1 MFSIML
7 TSEVCWC
14 VFSITIVYLS
24 LYFLASNPLIIL
36 TEPSA
41 AKIQNQH
48 TEKSSEL
55 QASSPVPSSPPW
67 PFSWVES
74 GPGSNALSGSGS
86 PSLCPGERR
95 ARIDGSS
102 ELALRSQ
109 IVPRPCSASFIYC
122 LNSLL
127 ITTTSTFARDRT

>member
-36 TEPSA
+36 TDPSP

-48 TEKSSEL
+48 TTGLGWGLHSDNI
-55 QASSPVPSSPPW
+55 QAGRVNTLAFLLAGWSQSLAVMHSVAVAAPVSVLGRGEPGLNLYSQQ
-67 PFSWVES
+67 S
-74 GPGSNALSGSGS
+74 GAG
-86 PSLCPGERR
+86 
-95 ARIDGSS
+95 
-102 ELALRSQ
+102 Q
-109 IVPRPCSASFIYC
+109 WIVQQH
-122 LNSLL
+122 
-127 ITTTSTFARDRT
+127 

>member
-14 VFSITIVYLS
+14 VFSITIVCLS

-48 TEKSSEL
+48 TEI
-55 QASSPVPSSPPW
+55 SSPVVPPGLSPGWSQDLAVMHSVAAPLLGR
-67 PFSWVES
+67 S
-74 GPGSNALSGSGS
+74 
-86 PSLCPGERR
+86 
-95 ARIDGSS
+95 RIDGSYG
-102 ELALRSQ
+102 LALRSE